1 MEQECKLSWGLNGK
15 RLVNG
20 RNLLHGFSQAREGPK
35 RSSVQL
41 LSWDVLRIPH
51 DRIPSLAWFQCWPCL
66 EQEIGLQSLS
76 RASPLLLGVVFWDQ
90 IQVAGWVTWSMYI
103 VPGWND
109 WLSNGPNTETAF
121 PFQQGLELCTP
132 SSNFWSLAFINF
144 RDPYFRPGVCVVSRR
159 LLVNIV
165 FTLR

>member
-1 MEQECKLSWGLNGK
+1 MGSTW
-15 RLVNG
+15 LVEEPCSMGSVKQG
-20 RNLLHGFSQAREGPK
+20 RGP
-35 RSSVQL
+35 RGAVQ

-51 DRIPSLAWFQCWPCL
+51 DRIPGLAWFSVDPAWSRRLDYSPSQGHLHSFWEWCSGIRSKWL
-66 EQEIGLQSLS
+66 GGLHG
-76 RASPLLLGVVFWDQ
+76 AW
-90 IQVAGWVTWSMYI
+90 YI

-144 RDPYFRPGVCVVSRR
+144 RDPYFTPGVCVVSRR
-159 LLVNIV
+159 FLVNIV